1 MQGEWIWICLTALW
15 QRWWPDKV
23 CLELLDDKVQDG
35 YHLLERDEGGCARVW
50 LSAWSDVRCLCDAT
64 GVRSIADFDDRFP
77 MTQSLYNWSQ
87 DLEEV
92 LWNAGLRDRDLL
104 VARIGVCEE
113 ALRRFPHE
121 DRLMTENRR
130 QALAG
135 TCFEVGEVDEAE
147 EHFRTWLA
155 ADPRWGFGWIA
166 WAVWYFSPAASD
178 RPRDYAKAEQLL
190 REGYSTPGV
199 RDRDAIAG
207 WLKSLCEE
215 TGRQPEARAFEQE
228 AKKLRRQAERS
239 GTGTPNRVSRRR
251 SNDVWSSVSEQTL
264 RPALNGE
271 TTRHGT
277 RDPNPTGPAT
287 PVAADGR
294 GAPPSAVPAG
304 ADGRHGGL
312 AELGEQVVLG
322 DAADEELAAAN
333 PTMVDEDPNAV
344 IDELGEQR
352 PVAGEGGSRVGDEEG
367 DEGDGSDGEG
377 LATRHGGPSHHR
389 TDRDRGGEV
398 DRGPLRERP
407 PMGGPQ
413 RDEGDEVDERFD
425 ARYSARVRVYK
436 YYIDSGR
443 TYDPHRRRYAWTLP
457 AWPDVRLLDRYA
469 AALIGSHDFSTFA
482 AAGDTSATRI
492 RDVRSASFFMEGRSL
507 VFKIAAN
514 AFLYRMVRSLVGTM
528 IELERRKAAGEE
540 MRERL
545 GAQDREAAGQT
556 APAWGLFLH
565 KVLYDERYQY

>member
-1 MQGEWIWICLTALW
+1 MNISWVTIDRFCEEQRSSDEKIRRLVDANDRPLRSSAAGLSDEQLLQKLESFGLHLDRDDLERLCAGALSAEEASRPLIDSCGFRSEHERVQGEWIWICLTALW

-239 GTGTPNRVSRRR
+239 KQTRAAVAVSERFEVDDDTGEVPVLRRR
-251 SNDVWSSVSEQTL
+251 TTL
-264 RPALNGE
+264 TFG
-271 TTRHGT
+271 
-277 RDPNPTGPAT
+277 D
-287 PVAADGR
+287 
-294 GAPPSAVPAG
+294 
-304 ADGRHGGL
+304 GGL
-312 AELGEQVVLG
+312 PLDQLPELMASV
-322 DAADEELAAAN
+322 
-333 PTMVDEDPNAV
+333 
-344 IDELGEQR
+344 
-352 PVAGEGGSRVGDEEG
+352 
-367 DEGDGSDGEG
+367 
-377 LATRHGGPSHHR
+377 
-389 TDRDRGGEV
+389 
-398 DRGPLRERP
+398 RP
-407 PMGGPQ
+407 PAAPSRAQ
-413 RDEGDEVDERFD
+413 RAPKIGRNTPCPCG
-425 ARYSARVRVYK
+425 
-436 YYIDSGR
+436 SGKK
-443 TYDPHRRRYAWTLP
+443 
-457 AWPDVRLLDRYA
+457 
-469 AALIGSHDFSTFA
+469 
-482 AAGDTSATRI
+482 
-492 RDVRSASFFMEGRSL
+492 
-507 VFKIAAN
+507 FK
-514 AFLYRMVRSLVGTM
+514 MCCG
-528 IELERRKAAGEE
+528 
-540 MRERL
+540 
-545 GAQDREAAGQT
+545 AGQAGMPLLEST
-556 APAWGLFLH
+556 DQG
-565 KVLYDERYQY
+565 QS